1 MLGLIKKD
9 LLMIKSNLKLV
20 IVMIFIFFIMALQ
33 GDFDISFIPL
43 FIIVM
48 LFMSTFSYDEY
59 NKWDAYAITLPNG
72 RKNVVKSKYVATIIL
87 TLLSIIITILLNI
100 LVGIINNNLDFD
112 KFISILVGCCFGTF
126 FIQSIMYPLIFKFG
140 IEKGRIGLFALTFA
154 IVGIIGL
161 LSKVI
166 KIEIPTNIISFL
178 DNYWFII
185 FSIILIIILFI
196 ILFISYK
203 ISEKIYLNK
212 EF

>member
-1 MLGLIKKD
+1 MLGLINKD

-20 IVMIFIFFIMALQ
+20 IVMLFVFFIMALQ
-33 GDFDISFIPL
+33 GDFDISFIPP
-43 FIIVM
+43 FIIVT

-112 KFISILVGCCFGTF
+112 KCISILVGCSLGIV
-126 FIQSIMYPLIFKFG
+126 FIQAIMYPLIFKFG

-161 LSKVI
+161 LSSVI
-166 KIEIPTNIISFL
+166 KVDIPTNIISFVN
-178 DNYWFII
+178 NYWFIVI
-185 FSIILIIILFI
+185 PIVLIIIL
-196 ILFISYK
+196 LISYK
-203 ISEKIYLNK
+203 ISEKIYLKK

>member
-1 MLGLIKKD
+1 MIGLIKKD

-20 IVMIFIFFIMALQ
+20 IIMLFVFFIMALQ
-33 GDFDISFIPL
+33 GQFDISFIPP

-59 NKWDAYAITLPNG
+59 NNWDAYAITLPNG

-87 TLLSIIITILLNI
+87 TILSIIITILLNI
-100 LVGIINNNLDFD
+100 FVGIINNSLDFN
-112 KFISILVGCCFGTF
+112 KFISVLVGCSFGIVC
-126 FIQSIMYPLIFKFG
+126 IQAIMYPLIFKYG

-166 KIEIPTNIISFL
+166 KIDIPTNIISFL
-178 DNYWFII
+178 DNYWFIMI
-185 FSIILIIILFI
+185 PIVIIIIL
-196 ILFISYK
+196 LISYK
-203 ISEKIYLNK
+203 ISEKIYLKK